1 MEPTN
6 KNHLLNE
13 AAKQGAVPD
22 GFEPVDIEFF
32 QFKEPGDSLTGR
44 LVAKNTVR
52 MSGGTV
58 GKYTMQVI
66 SEGKVH
72 DMSFL
77 GSTLLDEKLSRVA
90 NGSNIYICYTGDES
104 TGKTGLAMKH
114 FTVAVK
120 KSS

>member
-1 MEPTN
+1 MNDNTN
-6 KNHLLNE
+6 LINE
-13 AAKQGAVPD
+13 ARKMGAVPE
-22 GFEPVDIEFF
+22 GFDPVDIEFY
-32 QFKEPGDSLTGR
+32 QFKEPGDTLTGR
-44 LVAKNTVR
+44 LVAKNTIR

-72 DMSFL
+72 DVSFL
-77 GSTLLDEKLSRVA
+77 GSTLLDEKLSRVP

-114 FTVAVK
+114 FTVAIK